1 MSSVEWRGARSL
13 GGDVELLLL
22 EVWWDA
28 LHDLLGLGGVV
39 DLEGVKVLGSAQLEL
54 GNRGLLVL
62 LDSDLFSLGQV
73 LLLSP
78 HDLDEFLQIFDF
90 LWLHKPSQ
98 LITRTL
104 TIVMNLNNNTK
115 QTLPQ
120 TSFNN

>member
-78 HDLDEFLQIFDF
+78 HDLDEFLQILDF
-90 LWLHKPSQ
+90 LWLH
-98 LITRTL
+98 
-104 TIVMNLNNNTK
+104 NT
-115 QTLPQ
+115 
-120 TSFNN
+120 TSESARDNTYHCDEP